1 MKMNTS
7 FSSSNSNWYLGLTYF
22 KLAFLSQK
30 IYTSVKKILEGLFTL
45 SKFNKKNNS
54 QISVLFLE
62 EQKMVLVISIQK
74 LMKV

>member
-1 MKMNTS
+1 MNTS

-22 KLAFLSQK
+22 MFAFLSQK
-30 IYTSVKKILEGLFTL
+30 IYTSVKNYLLEGLFTL